1 MGKWMRRIR
10 GAFGMGVAWG
20 LAWFAA
26 GMVLLLVVG
35 PDAADVPFPLGF
47 GLLGFLAGALFSVIL
62 GLVERG
68 RGFHQLSLPR
78 FAGWGAAGG
87 LLFSVLFVVTVTL
100 TGAGALLDDLVY
112 LGPLF
117 AAAGAASAGGAL
129 ALARR
134 ADDRPSRSDGLTLPN
149 HDGAGRQVVRGP
161 AVRMEDRDDEIEH
174 HEQPHGGEEEGGRR
188 GQALNVGRPAGDEP

>member
-1 MGKWMRRIR
+1 MGKWLRRIR
-10 GAFGMGVAWG
+10 GAMGMGVAWG
-20 LAWFAA
+20 LAWFGA
-26 GMVLLLVVG
+26 GMVLLLIVG

-47 GLLGFLAGALFSVIL
+47 GLLGFLAGALFSGIL

-87 LLFSVLFVVTVTL
+87 LLFAVLFVLTVTL
-100 TGAGALLDDLVY
+100 TGAGALLDDLVF

-134 ADDRPSRSDGLTLPN
+134 ADE
-149 HDGAGRQVVRGP
+149 GALL
-161 AVRMEDRDDEIEH
+161 
-174 HEQPHGGEEEGGRR
+174 EGG
-188 GQALNVGRPAGDEP
+188 LDVDERELGEREPGKRLGGG

>member
-1 MGKWMRRIR
+1 MEKWLRRVR
-10 GAFGMGVAWG
+10 GAVGMGVAWG
-20 LAWFAA
+20 LAWFGA
-26 GMVLLLVVG
+26 GVVLLLIVG

-47 GLLGFLAGALFSVIL
+47 GLLGFLAGALFSGIL

-68 RGFHQLSLPR
+68 RGFHQLSLKR

-87 LLFSVLFVVTVTL
+87 LLFAVLFAVVVTL
-100 TGAGALLDDLVY
+100 SGAGALLDDLVF

-134 ADDRPSRSDGLTLPN
+134 GDERPLLNTGSDGESPSDTRT
-149 HDGAGRQVVRGP
+149 G
-161 AVRMEDRDDEIEH
+161 
-174 HEQPHGGEEEGGRR
+174 
-188 GQALNVGRPAGDEP
+188 

>member
-1 MGKWMRRIR
+1 MGKWLRRIR
-10 GAFGMGVAWG
+10 AAMGMGVAWG
-20 LAWFAA
+20 LAWFGA
-26 GMVLLLVVG
+26 GMVLLLIVG

-47 GLLGFLAGALFSVIL
+47 GLLGFLAGALFSGIL

-87 LLFSVLFVVTVTL
+87 LLFSVLFALVVTL
-100 TGAGALLDDLVY
+100 TGGGALLDDLVF

-117 AAAGAASAGGAL
+117 ATAGAASAGGAL

-134 ADDRPSRSDGLTLPN
+134 ADDRALLD
-149 HDGAGRQVVRGP
+149 AGFDVGEPEPGDQEPRNRL
-161 AVRMEDRDDEIEH
+161 
-174 HEQPHGGEEEGGRR
+174 GG
-188 GQALNVGRPAGDEP
+188 

>member
-1 MGKWMRRIR
+1 MDKWLRRAR
-10 GAFGMGVAWG
+10 GALGMGAAWG
-20 LAWFAA
+20 LAWFGA
-26 GMVLLLVVG
+26 GMVLLFIVG

-47 GLLGFLAGALFSVIL
+47 GLLGFLAGALFSGIL

-87 LLFSVLFVVTVTL
+87 LLFAILFVLIVTL
-100 TGAGALLDDLVY
+100 TGAGALLDDLVF

-134 ADDRPSRSDGLTLPN
+134 ADDRALSDAELDVGEPKLEGQRPRKRLG
-149 HDGAGRQVVRGP
+149 DG
-161 AVRMEDRDDEIEH
+161 
-174 HEQPHGGEEEGGRR
+174 
-188 GQALNVGRPAGDEP
+188 

>member
-1 MGKWMRRIR
+1 MQKWLRRAR
-10 GAFGMGVAWG
+10 GALGMGVAWG
-20 LAWFAA
+20 LAWFGA
-26 GMVLLLVVG
+26 GMVLLLIVG

-47 GLLGFLAGALFSVIL
+47 GLLGFLAGTLFSGIL

-78 FAGWGAAGG
+78 VVGWGAAGG
-87 LLFSVLFVVTVTL
+87 LLFSVLFALTATL
-100 TGAGALLDDLVY
+100 TGAGALLDDLVL

-134 ADDRPSRSDGLTLPN
+134 ADDRALPN
-149 HDGAGRQVVRGP
+149 AESDMGAAELEEHGPRNRLGRG
-161 AVRMEDRDDEIEH
+161 
-174 HEQPHGGEEEGGRR
+174 
-188 GQALNVGRPAGDEP
+188 